1 MGDLAD
7 HTVAT
12 PPSREVR
19 TADIMLVIHSPC
31 NTRVTGGPTLVAV
44 EHLDYPELGNKRSLI
59 VFSKA
64 GILLSVIENPSSA
77 ATGLWEARRNGI
89 EWRGKSRERS
99 ISWRVPYQRAILA
112 YSGC

>member
-19 TADIMLVIHSPC
+19 TADIILAIHRPY
-31 NTRVTGGPTLVAV
+31 NTRVKGGPTLVAV
-44 EHLDYPELGNKRSLI
+44 EHVEYPELGNKQSLI

-64 GILLSVIENPSSA
+64 GTVLYSSMIENFFSA
-77 ATGLWEARRNGI
+77 ATGLWETRWDG
-89 EWRGKSRERS
+89 RENRDAKVAKDPS
-99 ISWRVPYQRAILA
+99 HGACHIKELF
-112 YSGC
+112 